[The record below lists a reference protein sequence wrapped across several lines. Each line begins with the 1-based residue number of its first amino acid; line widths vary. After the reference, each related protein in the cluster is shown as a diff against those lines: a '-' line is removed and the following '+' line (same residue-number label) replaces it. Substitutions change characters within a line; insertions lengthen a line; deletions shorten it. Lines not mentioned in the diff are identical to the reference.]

1 MILDLEKY
9 ISISNSE
16 VNMKEKKSKKIRSI
30 DTQKTL
36 HFAFLDSQAIL
47 NELDSTMEGLSLEEV
62 SLNRKKYG
70 SNEVKKGNKY
80 NVIRGLVSA
89 FINPFSLVLITI
101 VTVSYF
107 TDIILVEAS
116 QRNYMSIIIVLVM
129 ILIGGILS
137 FTQEYRSSK
146 ASESLQAYVRNTT
159 TVLRKN
165 VGKIEIDLSDVVV
178 GDIVMLAAG
187 DMVPAD
193 VRILKCKDLFN
204 SQSALSGESEPIEKI
219 AEKIEEG
226 SQTTP
231 LECLNL
237 AFMGST
243 IISGSATCI
252 VVAVGSETILG
263 NISEIVEDSSTVTSF
278 EKGIDSVTRL
288 LVTFMFVMAPTVFL
302 INGLVKGNWIEA
314 VLFGLSIAVGL
325 TPEMLPL
332 IVSTNLAKGALEI
345 SNKKTI
351 VKKLKSI
358 QNFGAIDI
366 LCTDKTGTITQD
378 KVILEMHLDIHGN
391 EDPRVLRH
399 AFLNSF
405 YQTGLQNLMDV
416 AILEHAEEEG
426 IKELTTKYEKVDE
439 LPFDFNRRRMS
450 VVISSV
456 ENSDTKIQLITKG
469 AIEEML
475 RISNFAE
482 YQGKVE
488 GLTDQLKQEIIET
501 VDDLNE
507 KGMRVIGLAQKRL
520 ENWKT
525 TTIEDESD
533 MVLIGYL
540 AFYDPPKETTKEA
553 IKSLHDIG
561 IEIKILTGDNE
572 KVTRYVCNKVGLE
585 SNRILLGSD
594 IEGFDDDKLKV
605 EVEKAIIL
613 AKLSPTQKSRVV
625 SALRENGHIVGFMG
639 DGIND
644 AAAMKKAD
652 VAISVDT
659 AVDIAKESADIILLE
674 KNLMVLA
681 QSVYAGRRTYGNI
694 IKYIKMTVSSNFGNM
709 FSILI
714 ASAFLPFLP
723 MAPIQILALNL
734 IYDFSCMSI
743 PWDNMDSEYLQKP
756 KKWDAKTIKR
766 FMVWFG
772 PVSSI
777 FDLATYVFMFFVICP
792 LVAGGH
798 WGDATTNKAVFI
810 AVFNAGWFVES
821 LWTQMLVMH
830 MIRTEKIPFI
840 KSRASNPVMLVTSCL
855 LLFGTVLP
863 FTPLSKSLGLAS
875 LPQIYFAFLFVTLI
889 CYMILINIVK
899 KIYIKKYGELL

>member
-1 MILDLEKY
+1 M
-9 ISISNSE
+9 N
-16 VNMKEKKSKKIRSI
+16 NKKNQKMNVI

-36 HFAFLDSQAIL
+36 RFAFLSKQEIL
-47 NELDSTMEGLSLEEV
+47 NELNSSMEGLSES
-62 SLNRKKYG
+62 SLKDNYKKYG
-70 SNEVKKGNKY
+70 RNEVKQANKY
-80 NVIRGLVSA
+80 NVAKGLFDA
-89 FINPFSLVLITI
+89 FVNPFSLVLITL

-107 TDIILVEAS
+107 TDVILVEAS
-116 QRNYMSIIIVLVM
+116 ERSYTSIFIVM
-129 ILIGGILS
+129 IMIILGGLLS

-146 ASESLQAYVRNTT
+146 ASESLQAFVKNTT
-159 TVLRKN
+159 SVVRKSTGN
-165 VGKIEIDLSDVVV
+165 TEVPMNEIVV
-178 GDIVMLAAG
+178 GDIIRLSAG

-193 VRILKCKDLFN
+193 VRLLESKDLFN

-219 AEKIEEG
+219 SVDLKEG
-226 SQTTP
+226 SQKVP

-243 IISGSATCI
+243 IVSGSATCI

-263 NISEIVEDSSTVTSF
+263 NIADIVDESSTITSF
-278 EKGIDSVTRL
+278 EKGIESVTKL
-288 LVTFMFVMAPTVFL
+288 LVTFMFVMAPTVL
-302 INGLVKGNWIEA
+302 MINGIVKGDWLEA

-345 SNKKTI
+345 SKKKTI

-378 KVILEMHLDIHGN
+378 MVVLEMHLDIHGN

-399 AFLNSF
+399 AFLNSY
-405 YQTGLQNLMDV
+405 YQTGLSNLMDV
-416 AILEHAEEEG
+416 AILKHAEEEG

-439 LPFDFNRRRMS
+439 LPFDFDRRRMS
-450 VVISSV
+450 VVIRSM
-456 ENSDTKIQLITKG
+456 ENDESKIQLITKG

-475 RISNFAE
+475 NISNYAE
-482 YQGKVE
+482 YQGQVQT
-488 GLTDQLKQEIIET
+488 LSSEIKADILET
-501 VDDLNE
+501 VNSLNE
-507 KGMRVIGLAQKRL
+507 KGMRIIGLAQKRL
-520 ENWKT
+520 TNWES
-525 TTIEDESD
+525 TTINDESD

-540 AFYDPPKETTKEA
+540 AFYDPPKESTKDA
-553 IKSLHDIG
+553 ISELHKIG

-572 KVTRYVCNKVGLE
+572 KVSRYVCNQVGIDA
-585 SNRILLGSD
+585 RHILLGSE
-594 IEGFDDDKLKV
+594 IEEFDDERLRK
-605 EVEKAIIL
+605 EIETAIVL
-613 AKLSPTQKSRVV
+613 AKLSPFQKARVV
-625 SALRENGHIVGFMG
+625 NALRENGHIVGFMG

-674 KNLMVLA
+674 KDLMVLA
-681 QSVYAGRRTYGNI
+681 QSVYAGRKTYGNI

-714 ASAFLPFLP
+714 ASALLPFLP

-734 IYDFSCMSI
+734 VYDFSCMSI
-743 PWDNMDSEYLQKP
+743 PWDNMDAEYLLKP

-766 FMVWFG
+766 FMIWFG

-777 FDLATYVFMFFVICP
+777 FDLTTYAVMFFIVCP
-792 LVAGGH
+792 QVAGGH
-798 WGDATTNKAVFI
+798 WGDASTNKLLFI

-830 MIRTEKIPFI
+830 MIRTEKIPFVQ
-840 KSRASNPVMLVTSCL
+840 SRASNPVLFVTTSL
-855 LLFGTVLP
+855 LLIGTLLP
-863 FTPLSKSLGLAS
+863 FSPIAGSLGLAS
-875 LPQIYFAFLFVTLI
+875 LPLIYFEFLFGTVI

-899 KIYIKKYGELL
+899 KVYLKKYGEVL